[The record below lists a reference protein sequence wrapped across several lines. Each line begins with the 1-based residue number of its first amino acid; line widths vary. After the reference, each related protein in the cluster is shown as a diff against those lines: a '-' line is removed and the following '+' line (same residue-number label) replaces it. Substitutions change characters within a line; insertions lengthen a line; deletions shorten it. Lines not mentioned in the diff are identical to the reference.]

1 MAGGNVTPEACRKEF
16 EGLGLSL
23 TLDEAQELLKSTQ
36 RAMDMSPE
44 ELDNVVLE
52 TVSGG
57 GQGTALALTGTSIL
71 ADMISV
77 GCGVTGIVYQFKAQS
92 ALKRGDLD
100 TGTKYNGR
108 SLKLW
113 GASLGLSVGTTVFG
127 LAAKGA
133 AGVDSSQDQ
142 NAN

>member
-1 MAGGNVTPEACRKEF
+1 
-16 EGLGLSL
+16 
-23 TLDEAQELLKSTQ
+23 
-36 RAMDMSPE
+36 MDMSPE

-57 GQGTALALTGTSIL
+57 GQGTARALERTSFLAGL
-71 ADMISV
+71 ASA
-77 GCGVTGIVYQFKAQS
+77 GCGVAGIVYQFKAQY

-113 GASLGLSVGTTVFG
+113 GASLGLSVGSSVLG

-133 AGVDSSQDQ
+133 AMV
-142 NAN
+142 